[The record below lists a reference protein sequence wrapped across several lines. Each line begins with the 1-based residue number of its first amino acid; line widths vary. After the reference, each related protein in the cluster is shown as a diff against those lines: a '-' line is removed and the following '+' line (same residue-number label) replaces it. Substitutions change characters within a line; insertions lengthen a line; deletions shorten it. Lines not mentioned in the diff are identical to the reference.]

1 MNEYALLHRM
11 DSEYCY
17 PSSESDLTIRLRC
30 AKGDL
35 AEVWLCYESKYVIG
49 TSQKKVPMKKVFSG
63 ELFDYF
69 SVTLHE
75 TDTRLAYVFY
85 LYDGKDYRFYS
96 EEGLSETYDYTLGFY
111 NFFQYPYINPA
122 DVIRDVPWMHEA
134 RFYQIFV
141 DRFAMGDRKKDTSY
155 IHLKSGEIPNPKSFA
170 GGDLKGITEKLDYI
184 ASLGINALYLT
195 PVFRS
200 VSNHKYDISDYYR
213 IDEQFGTSEDLKEL
227 VDACHAK
234 GMHILLDAVFNH
246 CSEDMP
252 QFRDVKEKGKASKFY
267 DWFVINGDRPD
278 PEKLNYEVF
287 AFCDYMPKLN
297 TSNPE
302 VADFLTGVATH
313 YIREY
318 GIDGWRLDVSD
329 EVSHEFWRTFRK
341 AVKAEKADAV
351 IIGENWHNASNYLR
365 GDQYDSIM
373 NYSFTK
379 CCLDFFARKTLNADR
394 TAQRLNDLLARN
406 NNVVND
412 LMLNLLDS
420 HDTHRFFSE
429 VGENPDT
436 FRNALYLLYFFPGV
450 PCIFYGTE
458 LAIPGGYDPDCRR
471 CMDWDEAEK
480 IEATDLFQDLQRLTE
495 IRKTHN
501 FRTENVRIYGE
512 NDLLV
517 VEYEEGEDTISLV
530 INNTDEEKTCPYGR
544 VKGNDRLVSIC
555 KGARA

>member
-30 AKGDL
+30 AKGDM
-35 AEVWLCYESKYVIG
+35 ESVWLCYESKYVIQ
-49 TSQKKVPMKKVFSG
+49 TSQKKVPMKRVFSG

-75 TDTRLAYVFY
+75 EDTRLAYVFY

-122 DVIRDVPWMHEA
+122 DVVRDVPWMHEA

-141 DRFAMGDRKKDTSY
+141 DRFAMGESKKDTSY
-155 IHLKSGEIPNPKSFA
+155 INLKWGEIPNPKSFA
-170 GGDLKGITEKLDYI
+170 GGDLRGIREKLDYI
-184 ASLGINALYLT
+184 GSLGINALYLT
-195 PVFRS
+195 PVFSS

-213 IDEQFGTSEDLKEL
+213 IDEQFGTSRDLKEL

-246 CSEDMP
+246 CSEDLP
-252 QFRDVKEKGKASKFY
+252 QFRDVVEKGRKSPYF
-267 DWFVINGDRPD
+267 DWFIIRGDRPEKD
-278 PEKLNYEVF
+278 PLNYEVF

-302 VADFLTGVATH
+302 VAEFLTGVATH

-329 EVSHEFWRTFRK
+329 EVSHDFWRTFRK
-341 AVKAEKADAV
+341 AVKAENPQAV

-379 CCLDFFARKTLNADR
+379 CCLDFFARKKLTADQ
-394 TAQRLNDLLARN
+394 AADRLNDLLARN

-412 LMLNLLDS
+412 LMLNLLDT

-429 VGENPDT
+429 VGEQEEV

-458 LAIPGGYDPDCRR
+458 IMIPGGYDPDCRR
-471 CMDWDEAEK
+471 CMDWEK
-480 IEATDLFQDLQRLTE
+480 AGKVTDTAVYRDLQLLTDLR
-495 IRKTHN
+495 RKYS
-501 FRTENVRIYGE
+501 FRTDSVRIYSE
-512 NDLLV
+512 NGLLV
-517 VEYEEGEDTISLV
+517 VEYREDGEGLTLV
-530 INNTDEEKTCPYGR
+530 INNTDEDRDSTFGT
-544 VKGNDRLVSIC
+544 VKKNDRIVI
-555 KGARA
+555 R